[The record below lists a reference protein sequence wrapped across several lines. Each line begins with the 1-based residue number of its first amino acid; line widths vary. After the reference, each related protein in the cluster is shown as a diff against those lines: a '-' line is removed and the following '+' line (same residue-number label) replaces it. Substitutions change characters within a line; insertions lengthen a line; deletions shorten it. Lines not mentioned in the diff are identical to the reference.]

1 MKIKRVIMCQPTT
14 LANNFP
20 TSLLDV
26 GTNGIAEMK
35 LAACGVEVR
44 FDDPIFPLSIIPL
57 SNITCLIPDRE
68 SPEELVEALEEP
80 RKKGK
85 R

>member
-1 MKIKRVIMCQPTT
+1 MKVKRIILCQPTS

-26 GTNGIAEMK
+26 GRNGIADMT

-44 FDDPIFPLSIIPL
+44 FEDAVFPLAIIPL
-57 SNITCLIPDRE
+57 SNVTCLIPDRE
-68 SPEELVEALEEP
+68 SPEELVGALAEP